1 MYELTIEDFI
11 RIVVKSILL
20 TMIIAPLFIGLFY
33 LIHINIEFAY
43 YISDITNIPRDLTLS
58 VASAGFANNIII
70 LSTVFEVGLISWII
84 YKISQTSI
92 YKNIKYFIISI

>member
-11 RIVVKSILL
+11 CIVVKSILS
-20 TMIIAPLFIGLFY
+20 TMIITPLFIGLFY
-33 LIHINIEFAY
+33 LIHINTAFAY

-58 VASAGFANNIII
+58 VASAGFTNNIII

>member
-1 MYELTIEDFI
+1 MYELTVEDFI

-70 LSTVFEVGLISWII
+70 LSTVFEVRLIIWLFN
-84 YKISQTSI
+84 
-92 YKNIKYFIISI
+92 KNISYRYLQNY